1 MIFIHDRVIKTFA
14 QLQYGYINYKP
25 RSGSYSLIRARDSE
39 GLNQVLQSL
48 PLDETIE
55 KIMGGFG
62 WSQFIQSILVS
73 VPLFFDAQQTFI
85 SFYADAVA
93 LHHL

>member
-1 MIFIHDRVIKTFA
+1 MTESSKLLH
-14 QLQYGYINYKP
+14 NYNMAISTTSQDLAAAHSSEQETP
-25 RSGSYSLIRARDSE
+25 R
-39 GLNQVLQSL
+39 LNQVLQSL

-85 SFYADAVA
+85 SFYADAEPKWHCM
-93 LHHL
+93 HHL